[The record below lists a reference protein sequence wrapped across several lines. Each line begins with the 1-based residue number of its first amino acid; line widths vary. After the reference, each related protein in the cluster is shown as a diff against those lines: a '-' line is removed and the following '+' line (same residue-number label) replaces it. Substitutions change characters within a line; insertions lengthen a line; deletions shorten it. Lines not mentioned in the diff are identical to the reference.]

1 LEECLHTLKNGKKC
15 RAIALRNQPWCYFHE
30 PFYCK
35 RPAVRKRTPL
45 PPRPAATQHSSHAR
59 VPSVQSALSRIL
71 QALAVDSIDS
81 KRAGL
86 VLYRLQITLD
96 NSEPA

>member
-1 LEECLHTLKNGKKC
+1 
-15 RAIALRNQPWCYFHE
+15 
-30 PFYCK
+30 
-35 RPAVRKRTPL
+35 
-45 PPRPAATQHSSHAR
+45 

>member
-35 RPAVRKRTPL
+35 RPAVRKRTP
-45 PPRPAATQHSSHAR
+45 SHAR